1 MGFLTPFMI
10 GLKILFQELCED
22 KVNWDELLHG
32 KLLEMWK
39 SLLDEIRCFE
49 TVRIP

>member
-1 MGFLTPFMI
+1 MGFLTPFTI

-22 KVNWDELLHG
+22 KVNWDEPLHG

-49 TVRIP
+49 TVRIL